1 MPTHTHRDCHAHT
14 RIAYQQHLPQHPCPA
29 GTLSVLCFWPPSCLY
44 SYILLYIHLF
54 HFNLST
60 YENLQL
66 EPRPPSPSPLVL
78 LLCLLQGMHA
88 NCVGQL
94 SFLVA
99 LAPPYPHTP
108 RCSTPLQ
115 TANLLRLKAISGC
128 HMAKF
133 NAVSKGGR
141 GRRCMGVKGSAGG
154 CRAGCRGM

>member
-1 MPTHTHRDCHAHT
+1 MPTHTQRDCHAHT
-14 RIAYQQHLPQHPCPA
+14 RTAYQLHLPQHPCPA
-29 GTLSVLCFWPPSCLY
+29 GTLSVLCLCPPSCLY

-108 RCSTPLQ
+108 RRSTPLQ